1 MFHGPIK
8 ITGGIGLANHKSA
21 VKRHRQSEKRRQRNA
36 STKSNL
42 KTAIKKVSETAA
54 AGKADEAQAGLKKA
68 ISLLDKAVTKK
79 VLHRNNA
86 SRKISRLAKAAGAT
100 QPK

>member
-1 MFHGPIK
+1 M
-8 ITGGIGLANHKSA
+8 ANHKSA
-21 VKRHRQSEKRRQRNA
+21 IKRHKQSEKRRQRNA

-42 KTAIKKVSETAA
+42 KTAIKRTTEAA
-54 AGKADEAQAGLKKA
+54 GAGKADDAQAALKKA
-68 ISLLDKAVTKK
+68 VSLLDKAVTKK

-86 SRKISRLAKAAGAT
+86 SRKIARLVKAAGAV